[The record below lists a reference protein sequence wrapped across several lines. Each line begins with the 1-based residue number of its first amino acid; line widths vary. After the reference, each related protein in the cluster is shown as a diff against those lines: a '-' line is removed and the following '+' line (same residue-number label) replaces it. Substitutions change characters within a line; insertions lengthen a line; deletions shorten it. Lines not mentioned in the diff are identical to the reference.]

1 MTNGGIIEGHTEYSG
16 CNDLSSAIGY
26 AGRWIDISSPV
37 FLRTSGRLDGSGA
50 TLRAVSLRKPAIEK
64 EARLRP
70 QHFTLFGCCLG
81 NTKGNAAACVL
92 AGHHHSPSRNR
103 IKAGHFTFGSVEFCM
118 QMRVVSGGI
127 KGPSEICATSLP
139 ITL

>member
-16 CNDLSSAIGY
+16 CSDLSLAIGY
-26 AGRWIDISSPV
+26 AGQHYYNESDILADCGDRQPFNPDV
-37 FLRTSGRLDGSGA
+37 
-50 TLRAVSLRKPAIEK
+50 EK
-64 EARLRP
+64 EAHFRS
-70 QHFTLFGCCLG
+70 QHIILLGCCLG

-92 AGHHHSPSRNR
+92 AGHHHPPSRNR
-103 IKAGHFTFGSVEFCM
+103 IKAGHFTFGSGEFCM

-139 ITL
+139 ILL